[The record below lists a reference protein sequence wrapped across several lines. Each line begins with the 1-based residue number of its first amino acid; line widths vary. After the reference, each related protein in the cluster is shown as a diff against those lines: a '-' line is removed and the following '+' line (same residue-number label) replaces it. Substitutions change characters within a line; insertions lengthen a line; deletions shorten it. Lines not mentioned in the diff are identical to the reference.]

1 MEDAHELDAEQILVQ
16 SREFRFFKSY
26 LHHFVGWADVAA
38 DSWYVCFSSSIYSSY
53 YYIFK
58 YIYIYIHRSYMWYQ
72 TKVRWKQTKRQSFN
86 LLASSFSLMIFLL
99 RRSGTSWFVQ
109 KFFSPPTLRP
119 GQEWCCPMPLVK
131 ALEVKYSKSNWEIVS
146 TKTPSIWKIWNDIPK
161 WISPLLSYAK
171 TCLGARQNRLSVR
184 ILEWFQLRYVER
196 CWEVQAVQTFLNI

>member
-1 MEDAHELDAEQILVQ
+1 MEDAHELYAEQKLFQ
-16 SREFRFFKSY
+16 SREFRWVSWCCCRFLVCLFF
-26 LHHFVGWADVAA
+26 L
-38 DSWYVCFSSSIYSSY
+38 IIN
-53 YYIFK
+53 IFMIWL
-58 YIYIYIHRSYMWYQ
+58 YIYRSYMWYQ

-131 ALEVKYSKSNWEIVS
+131 ALEVKYWKSNWEIVL